1 MVRDSENGGHRPQTS
16 YSTPRRVR
24 ESFEERFRL
33 LLTRNTLIQFF
44 FGLMIELFVPPVGF
58 SSAFPKFV
66 GTMDDLFFGGC
77 SHRVL
82 SSLRTVNGRR
92 PIGHCSDEEGQRA
105 LHRSPSSWDCPAPRE
120 IPSPANTMRGPISR
134 FRDRGHIVLT
144 FAPILTNREMVV
156 TSTLALSRA
165 TKPKALISG
174 EARWNYSPS

>member
-1 MVRDSENGGHRPQTS
+1 MKGAHPPFQSNWKTWFEIPKMGVNARKPPIQPHAGYGSH
-16 YSTPRRVR
+16 
-24 ESFEERFRL
+24 FEERFRL

-134 FRDRGHIVLT
+134 FRGRGHIVLT

-165 TKPKALISG
+165 T
-174 EARWNYSPS
+174 